1 VKIPDT
7 LVLRPAR
14 ASPLEGV
21 ARSPLV
27 LFLGLILYRVLLDAS
42 YERVADIFDYQGL
55 FLNRQ
60 TLESLILSWV
70 VFLGFMPYVVRL
82 FRGTN
87 FSDGV
92 MILLVL
98 FSLIPQTTV
107 FCYRSDYPAPFV
119 FLITVYWALLCM
131 LHFWSRPIV
140 FRVRPTEL
148 KAAIP
153 YVILAILIPT
163 VIAFSLVNTGL
174 RLHWNLIDV
183 YGIRAEAREF
193 VAPFPINYVLSFAD
207 NALGF
212 FAVLMLVK
220 RRFLMLGV
228 VLFAIF
234 VNFSITGTKQIVF
247 IVLCGLLGS
256 VFIKNPGFSYRVLVA
271 ALGLAIACHIET
283 ALMGT
288 FMLTGL
294 FPYRVL
300 FIPAEL
306 HHSYFSFFQANEL
319 DLYRQSILK
328 FLFDSPYAT
337 NIQFL
342 LGEYSIG
349 DVSARANNGLFSD
362 AYMNIGAVGALLYP
376 LFVVVLLRLFDGA
389 VSRLDGRMW
398 FVLAIYMS
406 FVLLGMTL
414 STALLTAGLLP
425 FLLMLYMFSP
435 VSGPRRWVTRA
446 PREMVSQRYVGK

>member
-1 VKIPDT
+1 M
-7 LVLRPAR
+7 
-14 ASPLEGV
+14 
-21 ARSPLV
+21 
-27 LFLGLILYRVLLDAS
+27 LYRLLLDAS
-42 YERVADIFDYQGL
+42 YEQIAVIFDYQGL
-55 FLNRQ
+55 FSNKR
-60 TLESLILSWV
+60 TPESVVLSWFI
-70 VFLGFMPYVVRL
+70 FLGFMPYVVRL
-82 FRGTN
+82 FRGRD
-87 FSDGV
+87 FSDTV

-107 FCYRSDYPAPFV
+107 ISYRSDYPASFL
-119 FLITVYWALLCM
+119 FLITAYWALLCM
-131 LHFWSRPIV
+131 LHFWTRPIV
-140 FRVRPTEL
+140 FRVAPTSL
-148 KAAIP
+148 KASIP
-153 YVILAILIPT
+153 YVVLGILIPT
-163 VIAFSLVNTGL
+163 VITFSLVNTGL

-183 YGIRAEAREF
+183 YDIRAEAREF
-193 VAPFPINYVLSFAD
+193 VAPFPVNYVLSFAD

-212 FAVLMLVK
+212 FAVLMLYK
-220 RRFLMLGV
+220 RRFIALGV

-247 IVLCGLLGS
+247 VVLCGLLGY
-256 VFIKNPGFSYRVLVA
+256 VFIRSSGFSHRILVA
-271 ALGLAIACHIET
+271 ALGLAIACHVEA

-288 FMLTGL
+288 HVLTGL

-306 HHSYFSFFQANEL
+306 HYSYFSFFQINEL
-319 DLYRQSILK
+319 DLYRQSIFK
-328 FLFDSPYAT
+328 FLFESPYAT

-349 DVSARANNGLFSD
+349 EVTARANNGLFSD
-362 AYMNIGAVGALLYP
+362 AYMNIGAVGAMIYP

-389 VSRLDGRMW
+389 VSRIDGRMW

-425 FLLMLYMFSP
+425 FLFLLYMFSP
-435 VSGPRRWVTRA
+435 ATVFHSGSLVRL
-446 PREMVSQRYVGK
+446 EK